1 MIDMADTAT
10 ETQDK
15 TKKDEMTG
23 DDLVWD
29 SKQQD
34 YVSKTMSPALYRQQK
49 AEQNRQA
56 MAAAGVGLGAQAA
69 QFAIGS
75 TIFGDPA
82 IKAQGQEKARLAAE
96 LRKGPDYQT
105 ETEKQARRE
114 AALAPVER
122 KAEAVQR
129 RAEAIAASTGDV
141 SVRSLL
147 AAGEAGI
154 AQMRQAALDVEADIA
169 TEDVRRQQ
177 IKADKDIQTRKSI
190 EEIDAMM
197 LELRNKYI
205 REPLHKFI
213 SDAGKLAGTVMAYAP
228 GKVID
233 DQVDR
238 LRAAGMEDEREIARF
253 IRTFEGRPRAARKAA
268 DELIAKRAPNVVEPT
283 GDTGKT
289 AEQEKVDAPPAPVP
303 PTAWKDPA
311 PPGATWHGV
320 EYTLQNDGN
329 IVYFD
334 PVRKNKRGEPLRLMV
349 RPGSDSYAEI
359 MKHRPE
365 SGGEA
370 GQQIA
375 RPVNLPT
382 KEEFEAAQAKRELG
396 TTVLQTE
403 FIPMLD
409 NKFRSRAEGDPAVQ
423 WDKENISW
431 IILDKNGEPSD
442 EDPITLDMMKNSKPG
457 SVEYKYYTL
466 AKEAGLISEG
476 TSA

>member
-1 MIDMADTAT
+1 VIDMADTAT

-29 SKQQD
+29 PKQQD

-49 AEQNRQA
+49 AAQNRQA
-56 MAAAGVGLGAQAA
+56 MAAAGLGLGAQAA

-82 IKAQGQEKARLAAE
+82 VEGQGQEKARLAAE

-177 IKADKDIQTRKSI
+177 IKADRDIQTRKSI

-205 REPLHKFI
+205 RQPLHKFI

-289 AEQEKVDAPPAPVP
+289 AEEQKYEEGEFERKAGEQLEAALRQQFPETGDDDRIGLGN
-303 PTAWKDPA
+303 PTARAVAQYEKLDLIAPDKYDHLYKKGRYAYGFKD
-311 PPGATWHGV
+311 GV
-320 EYTLQNDGN
+320 WTVYLGN
-329 IVYFD
+329 RPNIPFT
-334 PVRKNKRGEPLRLMV
+334 KNGKKFQFSM
-349 RPGSDSYAEI
+349 D
-359 MKHRPE
+359 
-365 SGGEA
+365 EA
-370 GQQIA
+370 KNSTN
-375 RPVNLPT
+375 PNV
-382 KEEFEAAQAKRELG
+382 RELY
-396 TTVLQTE
+396 
-403 FIPMLD
+403 D
-409 NKFRSRAEGDPAVQ
+409 
-423 WDKENISW
+423 
-431 IILDKNGEPSD
+431 
-442 EDPITLDMMKNSKPG
+442 
-457 SVEYKYYTL
+457 L
-466 AKEAGLISEG
+466 AISEELTNYA
-476 TSA
+476 TSGSTA